1 MKKPVE
7 PVIAAHLF
15 AEMRA
20 ELLRVLKSLSDEQW
34 QASTACTGWSVKDVA
49 LHILADEIGY
59 LANRRDNDGIYFD
72 VKSWD
77 ELVEKINQQNDTW
90 VRAMRRMSCRILLAQ
105 LEFMGAQFA
114 EYITS
119 IDVHE
124 ETNPVSWAGNQN
136 ALMWLQVARELTEYW
151 MHHQHICE
159 AVGITSLKERRFL
172 HPVLSAFVFALP
184 HTLRDVVT
192 SVDTTVKFA
201 VTGEAADSW
210 YVVREADGW
219 RLYADTDIEPA
230 TVVTMPND
238 TAWRL
243 FTKGIDAATA
253 KQQTTITGNQE
264 LGETLLKTVAIIA

>member
-1 MKKPVE
+1 MKRPVE
-7 PVIAAHLF
+7 PLIAAHLF

-34 QASTACTGWSVKDVA
+34 QAPTACTGWSVKDVA

-59 LANRRDNDGIYFD
+59 LSNRRDKDGIYFD

-90 VRAMRRMSCRILLAQ
+90 VRATRRMSRKILLAQ

-136 ALMWLQVARELTEYW
+136 APMWLQVARELTEYW

-159 AVGITSLKERRFL
+159 AVDVTSLKERRFL

-184 HTLRDVVT
+184 HTLREVT
-192 SVDTTVKFA
+192 AAVDTTVKFT
-201 VTGEAADSW
+201 VTGEAAESW
-210 YVVREADGW
+210 CIIREADSW

-230 TVVTMPND
+230 TIVTMPET
-238 TAWRL
+238 TAWKL
-243 FTKGIDAATA
+243 FTKGIDAAIA

-264 LGETLLKTVAIIA
+264 LGEILLNTVAIIA

>member
-7 PVIAAHLF
+7 PVIASHLF

-20 ELLRVLKSLSDEQW
+20 ELLRVLKSLSDKQW
-34 QASTACTGWSVKDVA
+34 QAPTACTGWSVKDVA
-49 LHILADEIGY
+49 LHILADEISY
-59 LANRRDNDGIYFD
+59 LSNRRDKDGIYFD

-90 VRAMRRMSCRILLAQ
+90 VRATRRMSRKILLAQ

-119 IDVHE
+119 IDVYE
-124 ETNPVSWAGNQN
+124 ETNAVSWAGNQN
-136 ALMWLQVARELTEYW
+136 APMWLQVARELTEYW

-159 AVGITSLKERRFL
+159 AVGVTSLKEQRFL

-184 HTLRDVVT
+184 HTLREVT
-192 SVDTTVKFA
+192 AAGDTTVKFT
-201 VTGEAADSW
+201 VTGEALDSWYIIREADSW
-210 YVVREADGW
+210 
-219 RLYADTDIEPA
+219 RLYSDTDIEPA
-230 TVVTMPND
+230 TIVTMPDD

-243 FTKGIDAATA
+243 FTKGIDSATA
-253 KQQTTITGNQE
+253 KQQTTITGNQA
-264 LGETLLKTVAIIA
+264 LGEMLLNTVAIIA